1 MAIEDAAVLAD
12 IMARNPDK
20 PAKALR
26 AYEAARRKRT
36 ARVQK
41 MSRRQGTIYGMTGPE
56 ALIRNLRMRML
67 GSEKLLAR
75 YDWLYNWRPPESPP
89 A

>member
-1 MAIEDAAVLAD
+1 VLAHTL
-12 IMARNPDK
+12 AQNPDK

-36 ARVQK
+36 ARAQK
-41 MSRRQGTIYGMTGPE
+41 LSRRQGKIYGMTGPE
-56 ALIRNLRMRML
+56 ALIRNFRMRML

-75 YDWLYNWRPPESPP
+75 HDWLYNWRPPEVPP